1 MQLQNAVQGFAGNFQ
16 IAINPQIVKSYVSGN
31 KSYMYKLI
39 TTSSKFSFYVLMILI
54 IPIAIEIDIILKLWL
69 NEVPNHTGNFVRLIL
84 AISLFESC
92 ANSLT
97 TGINANG
104 NIKSINL

>member
-1 MQLQNAVQGFAGNFQ
+1 M
-16 IAINPQIVKSYVSGN
+16 
-31 KSYMYKLI
+31 
-39 TTSSKFSFYVLMILI
+39 
-54 IPIAIEIDIILKLWL
+54 AIEIDIILKLWL

-104 NIKSINL
+104 NIKKYQLVIGGVIIGRSYIILVVEDWISC